1 MTYLFITPLVLFLF
15 YIIIE
20 DKDISKTC
28 LGMSCVM
35 LFDIFTYYATPDYFY
50 YIRSCYT
57 DVLTMYVSLLLVNKT
72 KVYSIFTICLFS
84 IFMNMYEDMSYYQTI
99 FFQYRDTIQ
108 FVMMQLIFIILLYK
122 ARWRKLYVTRR
133 ECNQG

>member
-1 MTYLFITPLVLFLF
+1 MTYLFITPLILFILYF
-15 YIIIE
+15 LIE
-20 DKDISKTC
+20 DIDIRKVC
-28 LGMSCVM
+28 LGMSCIM
-35 LFDIFTYYATPDYFY
+35 LFDILTYYVTPSYLY

-57 DVLTMYVSLLLVNKT
+57 DVLTMYISILLVNKT
-72 KVYSIFTICLFS
+72 KTYSILAICLFS